1 VKARD
6 RKENVWGID
15 NDMEKT
21 TASLIAYA
29 NWPQWCS

>member
-6 RKENVWGID
+6 RKENAWGID

-21 TASLIAYA
+21 TAYA
-29 NWPQWCS
+29 NWPQW